1 MLSLIFVIVCDLFEW
16 KRICLIIGFVT
27 RLPRRVQLVEQ
38 ELLTLPEHLSSPP
51 VFSGVR
57 FTRCLVLCVC
67 FVDRCLSFCPI
78 SFSHYIICP
87 SSIYA
92 SDYSFGIF
100 KLNTTMFDW
109 WSSTKEK
116 YYILLHIPTVIIYLL
131 ISCHVLVH
139 IWLWLSRWYLQT
151 LLSYRLF

>member
-1 MLSLIFVIVCDLFEW
+1 MVFNQQLPASQLILVVRYPPAFNDPAIGLSMLMLSLIFVIVCDLFEW

-67 FVDRCLSFCPI
+67 FVDRCLSFCPF

-109 WSSTKEK
+109 
-116 YYILLHIPTVIIYLL
+116 
-131 ISCHVLVH
+131 
-139 IWLWLSRWYLQT
+139 
-151 LLSYRLF
+151 